1 MAPGLYPRS
10 GTTYTRVVLLHD
22 NPRSNNAQKVR
33 FLLAELGLDYERR
46 EVPFGEAR
54 PAWHRAVNPVGGI
67 PALVDGDLRLAESGA
82 ILRYLAARAGR
93 DDLYPADLADRAR
106 VDWVLDAVGM
116 TLRPLLRE
124 VERPALGWRP
134 KRGIDAAPRDAAA
147 GAEALRTAAPALDA
161 FAALLDDASPW
172 ACLGRFTL
180 PDVAGAPML
189 HRLRRSGLDL
199 GAVPR
204 LVAWSDVVCTRPA
217 WQPVAEEAG
226 V

>member
-1 MAPGLYPRS
+1 M
-10 GTTYTRVVLLHD
+10 LLHD

-33 FLLAELGLDYERR
+33 FLLGELGVAYERR
-46 EVPFGEAR
+46 EVPFG
-54 PAWHRAVNPVGGI
+54 AVRVRRGTGRSTRSAASPRWSTATCGWRS
-67 PALVDGDLRLAESGA
+67 PDA

-106 VDWVLDAVGM
+106 VDWVLDAIGM

-134 KRGIDAAPRDAAA
+134 RRGIDAGPRDPVA
-147 GAEALRTAAPALDA
+147 GAEALRAAAPALHA

-172 ACLGRFTL
+172 ACLGRFTHRRRRGRA
-180 PDVAGAPML
+180 DAAPPAA
-189 HRLRRSGLDL
+189 L
-199 GAVPR
+199 GPRPRGHVPR
-204 LVAWSDVVCTRPA
+204 LVAWGDAVCARPA
-217 WQPVAEEAG
+217 WQPVAAEAG

>member
-1 MAPGLYPRS
+1 MR
-10 GTTYTRVVLLHD
+10 LHD

-33 FLLAELGLDYERR
+33 FLLGELGLDYERR
-46 EVPFGEAR
+46 EVPFGEER

-67 PALVDGDLRLAESGA
+67 PALVDGDLQLAESGA

-106 VDWVLDAVGM
+106 VDWLLDAIGM

-134 KRGIDAAPRDAAA
+134 RRGIDAGPRDPAA
-147 GAEALRTAAPALDA
+147 GAEALRTAVPALEA

-172 ACLGRFTL
+172 AVPRPLHHRRRRRRADAAPPAALRPRPRGRPAPGRVGRRRL
-180 PDVAGAPML
+180 RAAGVAAGCRRVR
-189 HRLRRSGLDL
+189 RLRR
-199 GAVPR
+199 
-204 LVAWSDVVCTRPA
+204 
-217 WQPVAEEAG
+217 
-226 V
+226 